1 MSLIVAPEV
10 ADALHRGAA
19 VVALETSIVAQGLP
33 VPRNLEAAF
42 ACEDAIRAAGAVP
55 ATTAILDGALRVGL
69 SRAEIEVLGTSGTA
83 IKVSARDLGWG
94 VARRISGATTVAA
107 TVRLAALAGIRFMA
121 TGGIGGIHLGAP
133 FDVSADLEEIARR
146 PVAVFCAGPKLV
158 LDIPLTLERL
168 ETLSVP
174 VVGYGSDDVPAFYLR
189 TSGRR
194 ADVRVDDP
202 AAAVRLLRAT
212 WDSGGLGVV
221 VGVPP
226 PRELPLARDL
236 VQQAT
241 ADQGDVHGA
250 ALTPRLLGRIAEL
263 SGGQSVEVNVE
274 LVVNNA
280 RVAAACAAAWGRS
293 NA

>member
-1 MSLIVAPEV
+1 
-10 ADALHRGAA
+10 
-19 VVALETSIVAQGLP
+19 
-33 VPRNLEAAF
+33 
-42 ACEDAIRAAGAVP
+42 
-55 ATTAILDGALRVGL
+55 
-69 SRAEIEVLGTSGTA
+69 
-83 IKVSARDLGWG
+83 KVSARDLGWG

-226 PRELPLARDL
+226 PRELTLARDL